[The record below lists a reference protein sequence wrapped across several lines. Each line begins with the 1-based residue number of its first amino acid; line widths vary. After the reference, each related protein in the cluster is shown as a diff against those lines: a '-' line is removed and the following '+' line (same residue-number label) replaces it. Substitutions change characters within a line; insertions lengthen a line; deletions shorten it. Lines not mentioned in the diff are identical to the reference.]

1 WLFCVQRPCNGNI
14 VRVFYSNA
22 KFTHDGDGRIVTSIT
37 LYIMGEEVYNCH
49 LPSPNISKYQMKGG
63 EAQQEREYL
72 PVKEVPIL
80 APPPLPHITTFLD
93 TINGLSMRVDAQL
106 DALTNH
112 VDARCTLLEEH
123 MTTLMSNFPSAP
135 DT

>member
-1 WLFCVQRPCNGNI
+1 Q
-14 VRVFYSNA
+14 
-22 KFTHDGDGRIVTSIT
+22 
-37 LYIMGEEVYNCH
+37 
-49 LPSPNISKYQMKGG
+49 QGG
-63 EAQQEREYL
+63 EAQQEGEYL
-72 PVKEVPIL
+72 PVEEVPIL

-93 TINGLSMRVDAQL
+93 TINGFSMRVDAQL

-123 MTTLMSNFPSAP
+123 MTTLMSYFPSAP